1 MKSHRCDFQTTEIYC
16 RYSCLQLFFQF
27 VHENRDECVATGNN
41 ETFVCV
47 LFWCN
52 SRTENDYHPM
62 S

>member
-41 ETFVCV
+41 ETFVSVFCSGV
-47 LFWCN
+47 ILKPKMIIT
-52 SRTENDYHPM
+52 R
-62 S
+62 